1 MQSPDLSTE
10 RAFLQ
15 RQLELLA
22 QSFDQAVAKDAE
34 LGELKKIFHEIR
46 VCRDKLEQLN
56 NSLQQ
61 NSE

>member
-1 MQSPDLSTE
+1 MLSPDPSSE
-10 RAFLQ
+10 IPYIQ
-15 RQLELLA
+15 NQLDALTKA
-22 QSFDQAVAKDAE
+22 FDQAVANDAK

>member
-34 LGELKKIFHEIR
+34 LGELKKIFHELR
-46 VCRDKLEQLN
+46 VLRNRLEQLDNSMHQN
-56 NSLQQ
+56 N
-61 NSE
+61 E